1 MILLLSF
8 PGTCLLY
15 LFIVCSIKFY
25 FVVCMCAGF
34 LCFLL
39 SPTFLWVLSSCVV
52 GMKCESELE
61 CWVSLYKVSVWL
73 LVVGFF
79 FEEFCQFCHFLVF
92 VCHFH
97 EKLVD
102 ASRDFR
108 IGVTAGTL
116 TDLIERAKIKLEI
129 PSSNSVRVVLEQ
141 DGTEIDD
148 NDYFNTLDPD
158 TSLMVL
164 RHHEM
169 WTPYKSILSW
179 VFSFVYIHSSTSY
192 ILIYFEEQAKHFL
205 YGNLNILNPSVEF
218 SACLQ

>member
-1 MILLLSF
+1 M
-8 PGTCLLY
+8 
-15 LFIVCSIKFY
+15 
-25 FVVCMCAGF
+25 
-34 LCFLL
+34 
-39 SPTFLWVLSSCVV
+39 
-52 GMKCESELE
+52 
-61 CWVSLYKVSVWL
+61 
-73 LVVGFF
+73 
-79 FEEFCQFCHFLVF
+79 
-92 VCHFH
+92 
-97 EKLVD
+97 D

-169 WTPYKSILSW
+169 WTPYKSSLS
-179 VFSFVYIHSSTSY
+179 
-192 ILIYFEEQAKHFL
+192 
-205 YGNLNILNPSVEF
+205 
-218 SACLQ
+218 